1 MRYPLDQYIK
11 EVDKLLAH
19 TSERGVEPETLE
31 QHLDKTI
38 QYLHKIYE
46 EKSLAVVREK
56 LYKALGISEAY
67 GDFFDEMVVNLFY
80 MHDVGKCNVNFQLAR
95 VDNHHFKG
103 IVGSQTCHAL
113 LSAALYIE
121 YFLNRIKQLGIKGR
135 EGKVLR
141 TYMVLN
147 AYVIAKHHTKLQTLE
162 SFKDELESFY
172 NDYEYIPHDNK
183 FKLLK
188 GSEGEEKACFALG
201 SKWHKKLFEGVEA
214 VLKGKEL
221 GWQAAYPY
229 IYTKLMYSLL
239 VACDFY
245 ATSDYMEQEEVNDIG
260 NLTDAQAWRDAYE
273 KSETYQAICE
283 YEKQTKQQ
291 SANLDEVTNI
301 NVLRS
306 EIFLEAI
313 GNLKQKLDED
323 IFYLEAPTGGGKT
336 NTSIGLTMELLK
348 QPYRNKVF
356 YIFPFNT
363 LVEQTKKA
371 LDEAFKENLDCCNQ
385 ITVVNSITP
394 IVSKETIDD
403 EEPINYNRMLLDRQF
418 FHYPWVI
425 TSHVQFF
432 NLMFGTGR
440 EDGVGLYQLIGSVI
454 ILDEVQSYK
463 NAIWTE
469 MIHFLKAYA
478 KVLNIKIIIMSATL
492 PQLGQ
497 LMSEQEEIPMLIT
510 QREKYFNHYLF
521 KDRVQLDFSLLEEE
535 EVYEALMARVVNY
548 AQAGDKKILVEFIKK
563 KTAMDFYNDLV
574 NRMEESQVKI
584 MLLTGDDSSW
594 EREKCIRYIKKEE
607 KKGMVLVATQLIEAG
622 VDIDMDY
629 GFKDISLLDAEEQF
643 LGRINRSCKKINCK
657 AFFFNLDSATVL
669 YKEDRRKNQNVTLM
683 NQEMQR
689 LLRNKDF
696 VGYYAEIFKALKQ
709 YNENYTTHNLEDFIR
724 KHLQKLNFEEIKKRM
739 QLIEDDL
746 NPCTVFLGI
755 TMEIQENGQHY
766 ILDGKCIWEQYKALL
781 ENKKMS
787 YAEKK
792 VKLSQLS
799 KQMSCFMWKVKRV
812 EVSYDKQIGNIFY
825 IEDGEQYMVN
835 GKFNRELLCGSS
847 FEII

>member
-19 TSERGVEPETLE
+19 TSERRVEPETLK

-46 EKSLAVVREK
+46 EKLLAVVREK

-67 GDFFDEMVVNLFY
+67 WDFFDEMVVNLFY

-141 TYMVLN
+141 SYMVLN

-348 QPYRNKVF
+348 QPYQNKVF

-371 LDEAFKENLDCCNQ
+371 LDEAFKENPDCSNQ

-394 IVSKETIDD
+394 IVSKQSSDD
-403 EEPINYNRMLLDRQF
+403 EAPINYNRMLLDRQF

-835 GKFNRELLCGSS
+835 GKFDRELLCGSS

>member
-1 MRYPLDQYIK
+1 MRYPLEQYIK

-19 TSERGVEPETLE
+19 TSDTGAEPETLE

-38 QYLHKIYE
+38 EYLYKIYK
-46 EKSLAVVREK
+46 EKNLAVVRDK

-67 GDFFDEMVVNLFY
+67 WGFFDEMAINLFY
-80 MHDVGKCNVNFQLAR
+80 MHDAGKCNVNFQLVKMNNR
-95 VDNHHFKG
+95 YFKG
-103 IVGSQTCHAL
+103 NGGSETYHAL

-121 YFLNRIKQLGIKGR
+121 YFLGRMKQLGIKGR

-147 AYVIAKHHTKLQTLE
+147 AYVIARHHTKLETLE
-162 SFKDELESFY
+162 SFEGQLQKLYDEY
-172 NDYEYIPHDNK
+172 QYVPNDNR

-188 GSEGEEKACFALG
+188 GLNGEEKACFTLG
-201 SKWHKKLFEGVEA
+201 SKLCEQLFIGVKAILE
-214 VLKGKEL
+214 GKEL
-221 GWQAAYPY
+221 GWQATYPY

-260 NLTDAQAWRDAYE
+260 NLTDPETWKQAYE
-273 KSETYQAICE
+273 KNPTYEAICQ

-291 SANLDEVTNI
+291 SVNLNEVTNI

-306 EIFLEAI
+306 KIFLEAI
-313 GNLKQKLDED
+313 GNLKQKLEED
-323 IFYLEAPTGGGKT
+323 ILYLEAPTGGGKT

-371 LDEAFKENLDCCNQ
+371 LDEAFKENPDCYNQ

-394 IVSKETIDD
+394 IVSKQTIDD
-403 EEPINYNRMLLDRQF
+403 EAPINYNRMLLDRQF

-440 EDGVGLYQLIGSVI
+440 EDGVGLYQLIGSVV
-454 ILDEVQSYK
+454 ILDEVQSYR

-497 LMSEQEEIPMLIT
+497 LMLEQEEIPMLIT
-510 QREKYFNHYLF
+510 QRERYFNHYLF

-535 EVYEALMARVVNY
+535 EVYEALMEQVVNY
-548 AQAGDKKILVEFIKK
+548 AKAGDKKILVEFIKK

-574 NRMEESQVKI
+574 NRMEEAQVEI

-594 EREKCIRYIKKEE
+594 EREKCIQSIKKEE

-643 LGRINRSCKKINCK
+643 LGRINRSCKKTNCK

-669 YKEDRRKNQNVTLM
+669 YKGDCRKNQNVTLM

-696 VGYYAEIFKALKQ
+696 AGYYGEIFKALKQ
-709 YNENYTTHNLEDFIR
+709 YNEACTVHNLEDFR
-724 KHLQKLNFEEIKKRM
+724 KEGLQQLNFEKVKSRM
-739 QLIEDDL
+739 QLIEEDL
-746 NPCTVFLGI
+746 NPYTVFLGI
-755 TMEIQENGQHY
+755 TMEIQENGQNY

-781 ENKKMS
+781 HNSKMT

-792 VKLSQLS
+792 VRLSQLR
-799 KQMSCFMWKVKRV
+799 KQMSCFMWKVNKV
-812 EVSYDKQIGNIFY
+812 EVGYNEQIGDIFY
-825 IEDGEQYMVN
+825 IEDGEQYMIN

-847 FEII
+847 FEMI